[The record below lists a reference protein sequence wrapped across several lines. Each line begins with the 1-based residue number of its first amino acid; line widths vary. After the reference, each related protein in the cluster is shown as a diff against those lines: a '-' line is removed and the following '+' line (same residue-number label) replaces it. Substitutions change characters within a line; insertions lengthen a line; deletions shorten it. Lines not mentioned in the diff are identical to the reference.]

1 MATKGR
7 GPYPDTAI
15 HPGEHLAELLE
26 EKKMSQAELAR
37 RMGRHQPLVNLIV
50 RGKKAITAET
60 ALQLE
65 EILGLSAE
73 TWMNLQTNYDL
84 TLARI
89 ARKRA
94 RASGALRPRS
104 RPTPS

>member
-7 GPYPDTAI
+7 GPYPDTAT
-15 HPGEHLAELLE
+15 HPGEHLAEFLE
-26 EKKMSQAELAR
+26 EKGMTQAELAR
-37 RMGRHQPLVNLIV
+37 RMGRHQPLVNMIV
-50 RGKKAITAET
+50 KGKKAITAET

-65 EILGLSAE
+65 GILGLSAE

-84 TLARI
+84 TMARI
-89 ARKRA
+89 ARKKV

-104 RPTPS
+104 RSTPA